1 MTIEKYFHILEHFNE
16 HTAVIGRKQE
26 KRKSVTNMTSSS
38 GGEEPPKVQIKNG
51 HHMER
56 TKLTDWKKLAKSKK
70 AGETTEKR
78 QKTSSNGQF
87 K

>member
-1 MTIEKYFHILEHFNE
+1 M
-16 HTAVIGRKQE
+16 
-26 KRKSVTNMTSSS
+26 TNMTSSS

>member
-1 MTIEKYFHILEHFNE
+1 MTNRQLDP
-16 HTAVIGRKQE
+16 
-26 KRKSVTNMTSSS
+26 
-38 GGEEPPKVQIKNG
+38 GGDEESPPKIQIKNG
-51 HHMER
+51 HQMER

-87 K
+87 KLLSKKKDSVTSRICVSVGTWTYICLLS